1 MAFTDNTAAVVMLS
15 SPSAEQKALLKAKAG
30 HASEALDGV
39 LAEFARATSELSQ
52 LEKRL
57 QEAGTPR
64 KPSSSSSGTS
74 STNSRASLATQFEE
88 ATKSGFSTAVKSVS
102 LTMVLDESAAELDVH
117 LEKMREDLDRM
128 RAKESLLS
136 LQHNNSRDGLQEAWD
151 KLVNLRTHISL
162 FKSSIEEATLELVAE
177 GVASGQHAS
186 GELKSPVGKMSV
198 GLAIREKLAL
208 KETLK
213 GALIILSLL
222 FLSQPLPALTPTPLL
237 HTTQKQAAWRWPS
250 RA

>member
-1 MAFTDNTAAVVMLS
+1 MLS
-15 SPSAEQKALLKAKAG
+15 SPSAAQSKASLKAK
-30 HASEALDGV
+30 SEALDGV

-64 KPSSSSSGTS
+64 KPSSSSGNT
-74 STNSRASLATQFEE
+74 RVSLATQFEE
-88 ATKSGFSTAVKSVS
+88 TTKGGFSSSQAVKSVS
-102 LTMVLDESAAELDVH
+102 MTMVLDESAAELDVQ
-117 LEKMREDLDRM
+117 LENLREDLDRL

-177 GVASGQHAS
+177 GVASGQPASAS
-186 GELKSPVGKMSV
+186 GELESPVGKMSV

-208 KETLK
+208 KLAR
-213 GALIILSLL
+213 ALNTPIQDL
-222 FLSQPLPALTPTPLL
+222 FFLED
-237 HTTQKQAAWRWPS
+237 K
-250 RA
+250 